1 MEGTVAL
8 VISNVLLSVA
18 VAAGGQPS
26 VPTSI
31 APETAVSICRIRQNP
46 EQYVGRVVTVSGVYK
61 TDSSHYSYVL
71 DPSCSSQSTL
81 DLGFKVP
88 ERDSSVAAFEAA
100 EAEECKRT
108 GQRGLCV
115 LEASIVLRGEIAQTK
130 GAHLQPDLVYLIIN
144 PHSVLTYRFR
154 TER

>member
-1 MEGTVAL
+1 MAL
-8 VISNVLLSVA
+8 VISKLLL
-18 VAAGGQPS
+18 AAAATASGQPS
-26 VPTSI
+26 GPTSV
-31 APETAVSICRIRQNP
+31 AAETAVSICHIRRNP
-46 EQYVGRVVTVSGVYK
+46 EQYVGRVVTVSGTYK

-81 DLGFKVP
+81 DLGFEVP

-115 LEASIVLRGEIAQTK
+115 LEATLVLQGEIAQTK

-144 PHSVLTYRFR
+144 PHRVLTYRFR
-154 TER
+154 AER